1 VLDAVSTPAL
11 AEAALHVA
19 VTSRWRGLITQ
30 ESIVTVVVNMI
41 VAVMGDPAVV
51 HAHRQQLPG
60 ARFRARP
67 PFELPEVPIAIS
79 PRVCLLAEPE

>member
-1 VLDAVSTPAL
+1 VLDAVSTPTL
-11 AEAALHVA
+11 AEAALHVP

-41 VAVMGDPAVV
+41 AAVVGDPAVV

-60 ARFRARP
+60 ARFRRSTT
-67 PFELPEVPIAIS
+67 V
-79 PRVCLLAEPE
+79 